1 MRLSLRL
8 GLGDMSV
15 PANPV
20 NKPIVV
26 ATGATGFIGA
36 RLISKLVRD
45 FHVIAL
51 DRPGPP
57 FPPAIAECVDFDIT
71 NDDSVGAAV
80 EMVRARHGERV
91 AAVIHLAAFYDF
103 SGTPSANYEKVN
115 VRGTERLVRALQSLT
130 VEQFIYASSMLVHAP
145 AEPGQFITEDWPMEP
160 KWAYPQSKLDAERTA
175 VAHRG
180 AMPVV
185 LARLAGV
192 YDDFCRSPTL
202 AHQIQRIYERR
213 LVSHVFPGHISHG
226 QAFLHLDD
234 LADFVLALIG
244 HRAQL
249 PLPVWP
255 VLVGE
260 PEVIAYDE
268 LQHSIA
274 WLLHGEGWETRQIP
288 KALAKAGAW
297 IEDVLPGEEPF
308 IKPWM
313 IDMADDHFA
322 LDIER
327 ARSVLGWQP
336 RHSLRA
342 TLPKMIAALRA
353 DPRGWYRANR
363 LTAPNWLNEQRAAND
378 NTNRDNTDKNNNK
391 RHEGRAAR

>member
-1 MRLSLRL
+1 
-8 GLGDMSV
+8 MSA
-15 PANPV
+15 PANPL

-26 ATGATGFIGA
+26 VTGATGFIGT
-36 RLISKLVRD
+36 RLISKLVPE
-45 FHVIAL
+45 FHVVAF

-57 FPPAIAECVDFDIT
+57 HPPPTAECVDFDIT
-71 NDDSVGAAV
+71 SDDSVRAAV
-80 EMVRARHGERV
+80 AMVRARHGECV
-91 AAVIHLAAFYDF
+91 AAAIHLAAFYDF
-103 SGTPSANYEKVN
+103 SGVPSANYERIN
-115 VRGTERLVRALQSLT
+115 VRGTERLVRALQTLT

-145 AEPGQFITEDWPMEP
+145 AEPGQFINEDWPLEP
-160 KWAYPQSKLDAERTA
+160 KWAYPQSKLDAEQAA

-185 LARLAGV
+185 LARFAGV

-213 LVSHVFPGHISHG
+213 LVSHVFPGHVSHG

-234 LADFVLALIG
+234 LVSFVLALIAQ
-244 HRAQL
+244 RAQL
-249 PLPVWP
+249 PPVWP

-260 PEVIAYDE
+260 PEVITYDE

-274 WLLHGEGWETRQIP
+274 RLVHGESWETRQIP
-288 KALAKAGAW
+288 KAVAKAGAW
-297 IEDVLPGEEPF
+297 LEDALPGEDPF

-322 LDIER
+322 LDICR
-327 ARSVLGWQP
+327 ARAMLNWEP

-342 TLPKMIAALRA
+342 TLPKMIAALKV
-353 DPRGWYRANR
+353 DPHGWYRANH
-363 LTAPNWLNEQRAAND
+363 LTAPEWLD
-378 NTNRDNTDKNNNK
+378 NVATRSAPSSDKSSP
-391 RHEGRAAR
+391 REGRASHASRAPR